1 MKAYVLTLLAALLCV
16 TSSRAQCHDTCF
28 LCLSEA
34 EARAAAHKA
43 VDGEYATVRL
53 RTCTQVVLGLRG
65 EVVALRQAA
74 DSATVALDRMDSAY
88 AKQQE
93 ATVIATKALK
103 MQRRSATW
111 HTLLY
116 SAACVAFGVLI
127 SR

>member
-1 MKAYVLTLLAALLCV
+1 MLTLLAALLCV

-65 EVVALRQAA
+65 EVVALRQAS
-74 DSATVALDRMDSAY
+74 DSASVALDRMDSAY

-93 ATVIATKALK
+93 ATVIATNALK
-103 MQRRSATW
+103 AQRGAATRK
-111 HTLLY
+111 TLIY
-116 SAACVAFGVLI
+116 SAACVLIGVLI
-127 SR
+127 GR